1 MIEVLSIRERPDGDR
16 LHVEFALD
24 GRAWRCGD
32 VPAELAGDTA
42 GIMAHLEARSAA
54 FTVDRHRS
62 EYPRAEVIPA
72 AGESEVEAW
81 ARVIASGQDDAGTPL
96 IQCVG
101 VL

>member
-1 MIEVLSIRERPDGDR
+1 MIEVLSIRERPDGGR
-16 LHVEFALD
+16 LHVEFELD

-62 EYPRAEVIPA
+62 EYPRAVVIPA

-81 ARVIASGQDDAGTPL
+81 ARVIADGHDDEGVPL
-96 IQCVG
+96 TQCVG